1 MGWDGIAGLSLSD
14 GSPGAL
20 VGFSVFCTLYFVGF
34 VSQKYRDGPSSQ
46 KQREKREKGPR
57 DNHGATSPDYICM

>member
-34 VSQKYRDGPSSQ
+34 VSQKYRDGPSRS
-46 KQREKREKGPR
+46 KAKGEKGKGTP
-57 DNHGATSPDYICM
+57 G